1 MFQDL
6 KVTDANPKN
15 HRCCSL
21 GTRWIWCK
29 GQEQWRR
36 QVQTPQNGLYRPDH
50 RKPVHPSLS
59 WVTKQVLTHSKK
71 KIKSVVFFDT
81 CC

>member
-6 KVTDANPKN
+6 KVTDANPQN

-21 GTRWIWCK
+21 GTRWIWRK

-36 QVQTPQNGLYRPDH
+36 QVQTPQNGLYRSDH
-50 RKPVHPSLS
+50 RKPVHLSLS
-59 WVTKQVLTHSKK
+59 WVAKQVLTHLKK
-71 KIKSVVFFDT
+71 IIKSVVFFDT